1 MIIQN
6 KTIKTPPLFPWQK
19 SILGGILK
27 FPHDIHIVKSK
38 RQVGKSVTC
47 EVLLL
52 YYAINK
58 MGSTSICISPTLN
71 QSRKIFK
78 DIVKTI
84 QNLPI
89 YKSSNATTLEINFYN
104 NSTILLKSGEQQAGL
119 RGYTC
124 SGCLIFDE
132 ATFIPDSVIFECMPF
147 ADAHGCPVLL
157 TSTPKFKNGV
167 FYEWYKKATEGEK
180 NFHYYDINEWDTS
193 ALLSPERLEMY
204 RKSVAPTIFR
214 CEYLGEFITEN
225 SEIFGDLKKL
235 CKGVIHKSSHRTM
248 GIDWSTGGIDS
259 GKDPDETSLAIMNE
273 FRELEYIEGF
283 RDKDTN
289 QTIDYIIDKIVEYS
303 VEKCVVETNSMG
315 RIYIDILKKKIASR
329 GIKCQVI
336 EFTTTNESKR
346 QIIEDLAVH
355 CINGTISLIDDNKL
369 FLQMLSFV
377 VKKTPQGKITYEAGS
392 GHDDMVLSL
401 AFSLYGQKKGTYN
414 IR

>member
-1 MIIQN
+1 MIIQS

-157 TSTPKFKNGV
+157 TSTPKFRNGV

-204 RKSVAPTIFR
+204 RKSVAPQVFR
-214 CEYLGEFITEN
+214 CEYLGEFIEAV
-225 SEIFGDLKKL
+225 SELFGDVKKL
-235 CKGVIHKSSHRTM
+235 VGTTITPSQNIVAGVDF
-248 GIDWSTGGIDS
+248 GTGNGGD
-259 GKDPDETSLAIMNE
+259 DTSLTIMNDHKE
-273 FRELEYIEGF
+273 VIKCYAFNDLEPL
-283 RDKDTN
+283 
-289 QTIDYIIDKIVEYS
+289 QTIDFIIDKLITFNV
-303 VEKCVVETNSMG
+303 KKVVLESNSIG
-315 RIYIDILKKKIASR
+315 KTYISLLKKKISEKGLR
-329 GIKCQVI
+329 IQVI
-336 EFTTTNESKR
+336 EFLTTNQSKR
-346 QIIEDLAVH
+346 EIIESLQIE
-355 CINGTISLIDDNKL
+355 CLNGTIQIPNDNKL
-369 FLQMLSFV
+369 MLEMV
-377 VKKTPQGKITYEAGS
+377 GYEMQKTTNGSITYNNS
-392 GHDDMVLSL
+392 SNSIHDDMIISL
-401 AFSLYGQKKGTYN
+401 ALALYALKQGQYR

>member
-1 MIIQN
+1 MIIQS
-6 KTIKTPPLFPWQK
+6 KTIKIPPLFPWQK
-19 SILGGILK
+19 SILGGVLK

-52 YYAINK
+52 YYAVNK
-58 MGSTSICISPTLN
+58 MNSTSICISPTLN

-104 NSTILLKSGEQQAGL
+104 NSTILLKSGEQQSGL

-157 TSTPKFKNGV
+157 TSTPKFKSGV

-193 ALLSPERLEMY
+193 ALLSSERLEMY
-204 RKSVAPTIFR
+204 RKSVAPQIFR
-214 CEYLGEFITEN
+214 CEYLGEFIEAV
-225 SEIFGDLKKL
+225 SELFGDVKKL
-235 CKGVIHKSSHRTM
+235 VGTTITPSQNIVAGVDF
-248 GIDWSTGGIDS
+248 GTGNGGD
-259 GKDPDETSLAIMNE
+259 DTSLTIMNDHKE
-273 FRELEYIEGF
+273 VIKCYAFNDLEPL
-283 RDKDTN
+283 
-289 QTIDYIIDKIVEYS
+289 QTIDFIIDKLIFYNV
-303 VEKCVVETNSMG
+303 KKVVLESNSIG
-315 RIYIDILKKKIASR
+315 KTYISLLKKKISEKGLR
-329 GIKCQVI
+329 IQVI
-336 EFTTTNESKR
+336 EFLTTNQSKR
-346 QIIEDLAVH
+346 EIIESLQIE
-355 CINGTISLIDDNKL
+355 CLNGTIQIPNDNKL
-369 FLQMLSFV
+369 MLEMV
-377 VKKTPQGKITYEAGS
+377 GYEMQKTPNGSITYNNS
-392 GHDDMVLSL
+392 SNSLHDDMIISL
-401 AFSLYGQKKGTYN
+401 ALALYALKQGRYN
-414 IR
+414 VR

>member
-1 MIIQN
+1 MIIQS
-6 KTIKTPPLFPWQK
+6 KTIKIPPLFPWQK
-19 SILGGILK
+19 SILGGVLK

-52 YYAINK
+52 YYCINK
-58 MGSTSICISPTLN
+58 MNSTSICISPTLN

-104 NSTILLKSGEQQAGL
+104 NSTILLKSGEQQSGL

-157 TSTPKFKNGV
+157 TSTPKFKNGC

-204 RKSVAPTIFR
+204 RKSVAPQIFR
-214 CEYLGEFITEN
+214 CEYLGEFIEAV
-225 SEIFGDLKKL
+225 SELFGDVKKL
-235 CKGVIHKSSHRTM
+235 VGTTITPSQNIVAGVDF
-248 GIDWSTGGIDS
+248 GTGNGGD
-259 GKDPDETSLAIMNE
+259 DTSLTIMNDHKE
-273 FRELEYIEGF
+273 VIKCYAFNDLEPL
-283 RDKDTN
+283 
-289 QTIDYIIDKIVEYS
+289 QTIDFIIDKLIFYNV
-303 VEKCVVETNSMG
+303 KKVVLESNSIG
-315 RIYIDILKKKIASR
+315 KTYISLLKKKISEKGLR
-329 GIKCQVI
+329 IQVI
-336 EFTTTNESKR
+336 EFLTTNQSKR
-346 QIIEDLAVH
+346 EIIESLQIE
-355 CINGTISLIDDNKL
+355 CLNQTIQIPNDNKL
-369 FLQMLSFV
+369 MLEMV
-377 VKKTPQGKITYEAGS
+377 GYEMQKTPNGSITYNNNS
-392 GHDDMVLSL
+392 NSIHDDMIISL
-401 AFSLYGQKKGTYN
+401 ALALYALKQGRYN

>member
-1 MIIQN
+1 MIIQS

-27 FPHDIHIVKSK
+27 FPHDIHVVKSK

-157 TSTPKFKNGV
+157 TSTPKFRNGV

-204 RKSVAPTIFR
+204 RKSVAPQVFR
-214 CEYLGEFITEN
+214 CEYLGEFIEAV
-225 SEIFGDLKKL
+225 SELFGDVKKL
-235 CKGVIHKSSHRTM
+235 VGTTITPSQNIVAGVDF
-248 GIDWSTGGIDS
+248 GTGNGGD
-259 GKDPDETSLAIMNE
+259 DTSLTIMNDHKE
-273 FRELEYIEGF
+273 VIKCYAFNDLEPL
-283 RDKDTN
+283 
-289 QTIDYIIDKIVEYS
+289 QTIDFIIDKLITFNV
-303 VEKCVVETNSMG
+303 KKVVLESNSIG
-315 RIYIDILKKKIASR
+315 KTYISLLKKKISEKGLR
-329 GIKCQVI
+329 IQVI
-336 EFTTTNESKR
+336 EFLTTNQSKR
-346 QIIEDLAVH
+346 EIIESLQIE
-355 CINGTISLIDDNKL
+355 CLNGTIQIPNDNKL
-369 FLQMLSFV
+369 MLEMV
-377 VKKTPQGKITYEAGS
+377 GYEMQKTTNGSITYNNS
-392 GHDDMVLSL
+392 SNSIHDDMIISL
-401 AFSLYGQKKGTYN
+401 ALALYALKQGQYR

>member
-38 RQVGKSVTC
+38 RQIGKSVTC

-52 YYAINK
+52 YYSINK

-104 NSTILLKSGEQQAGL
+104 NSTILLKSGEQQSGL

-147 ADAHGCPVLL
+147 ADAHGCPILL
-157 TSTPKFKNGV
+157 TSTPKFKSGV

-204 RKSVAPTIFR
+204 RRSCAPQIFR
-214 CEYLGEFITEN
+214 CEYLGEFVEAV
-225 SEIFGDLKKL
+225 SELFGDVKKL
-235 CKGVIHKSSHRTM
+235 VGTTITPSQNIVAGVDF
-248 GIDWSTGGIDS
+248 GTGNGGD
-259 GKDPDETSLAIMNE
+259 DTSLTIMNDHKE
-273 FRELEYIEGF
+273 VIKCYAFNDLEPL
-283 RDKDTN
+283 
-289 QTIDYIIDKIVEYS
+289 QTIDFIIDKLIFYNV
-303 VEKCVVETNSMG
+303 KKVVLESNSIG
-315 RIYIDILKKKIASR
+315 KTYISLLKKKISEKGLR
-329 GIKCQVI
+329 IQVI
-336 EFTTTNESKR
+336 EFLTTNSSKR
-346 QIIEDLAVH
+346 EIIESLQIE
-355 CINGTISLIDDNKL
+355 CLNQTIQIPNDNKL
-369 FLQMLSFV
+369 MLQMV
-377 VKKTPQGKITYEAGS
+377 GYEMQKTPNGSITYNNS
-392 GHDDMVLSL
+392 SNSIHDDMIISL
-401 AFSLYGQKKGTYN
+401 ALALFALKSGRYN

>member
-1 MIIQN
+1 MIIQS

-157 TSTPKFKNGV
+157 TSTPKFRNGV

-204 RKSVAPTIFR
+204 RKSVAPSIFR
-214 CEYLGEFITEN
+214 CEYLGEFIEAV
-225 SEIFGDLKKL
+225 SELFGDVKKL
-235 CKGVIHKSSHRTM
+235 VGTTITPSQNIVAGVDF
-248 GIDWSTGGIDS
+248 GTGNGGD
-259 GKDPDETSLAIMNE
+259 DTSLTIMNDHKE
-273 FRELEYIEGF
+273 VIKCYAFNDLEPL
-283 RDKDTN
+283 
-289 QTIDYIIDKIVEYS
+289 QTIDFIIDKLIFYNV
-303 VEKCVVETNSMG
+303 KKVVLESNSIG
-315 RIYIDILKKKIASR
+315 KTYISLLKKKISEKGLR
-329 GIKCQVI
+329 IQVI
-336 EFTTTNESKR
+336 EFLTNNSSKR
-346 QIIEDLAVH
+346 EIIESLQIE
-355 CINGTISLIDDNKL
+355 CLNQTIQIPNDNKL
-369 FLQMLSFV
+369 MLEMV
-377 VKKTPQGKITYEAGS
+377 GYEMQKTPNGSITYNNS
-392 GHDDMVLSL
+392 SNSIHDDMVISL
-401 AFSLYGQKKGTYN
+401 ALALYALKSGQYR

>member
-6 KTIKTPPLFPWQK
+6 KTIKTPPLFPWQQDIIK
-19 SILGGILK
+19 GVLK
-27 FPHDIHIVKSK
+27 FPHDIHIVRSK

-52 YYAINK
+52 YFAINK
-58 MGSTSICISPTLN
+58 MNSTSICISPTLN

-104 NSTILLKSGEQQAGL
+104 NSTILLKSGEQQSGL

-204 RKSVAPTIFR
+204 RKSVAPQIFR
-214 CEYLGEFITEN
+214 CEYLGEFIEAV
-225 SEIFGDLKKL
+225 SDLFGDIKKL
-235 CKGVIHKSSHRTM
+235 VGTTITPSQNIVAGVDF
-248 GIDWSTGGIDS
+248 GTGNGGD
-259 GKDPDETSLAIMNE
+259 DTSLTIMNDHKE
-273 FRELEYIEGF
+273 VIKCYAFNDLEPL
-283 RDKDTN
+283 
-289 QTIDYIIDKIVEYS
+289 QTIDFIIDKLIFYNVKKVVLESNSIGNTYIS
-303 VEKCVVETNSMG
+303 LLKRKISEKG
-315 RIYIDILKKKIASR
+315 LRI
-329 GIKCQVI
+329 QVI
-336 EFTTTNESKR
+336 EFLTTNQSKR
-346 QIIEDLAVH
+346 EIIESLQIE
-355 CINGTISLIDDNKL
+355 CLNGTIQIPNDNKL
-369 FLQMLSFV
+369 MLEMV
-377 VKKTPQGKITYEAGS
+377 GYEMQKTPNGTITYNNNNNS
-392 GHDDMVLSL
+392 IHDDMIISL
-401 AFSLYGQKKGTYN
+401 ALALYALKTGRYN
-414 IR
+414 VR

>member
-1 MIIQN
+1 MIIQS
-6 KTIKTPPLFPWQK
+6 KTIKIPPLFPWQK
-19 SILGGILK
+19 SILGGVLK

-58 MGSTSICISPTLN
+58 MNSTSICISPTLN

-104 NSTILLKSGEQQAGL
+104 NSTILLKSGEQQSGL

-204 RKSVAPTIFR
+204 RKSVAPSIFR
-214 CEYLGEFITEN
+214 CEYLGEFIEAV
-225 SEIFGDLKKL
+225 SELFGDVKKL
-235 CKGVIHKSSHRTM
+235 VGTTITPSQNIVAGVDF
-248 GIDWSTGGIDS
+248 GTGNGGD
-259 GKDPDETSLAIMNE
+259 DTSLTIMNDHKE
-273 FRELEYIEGF
+273 VIKCYAFNDLEPL
-283 RDKDTN
+283 
-289 QTIDYIIDKIVEYS
+289 QTIDFIIDKLITFNV
-303 VEKCVVETNSMG
+303 KKVVLESNSIG
-315 RIYIDILKKKIASR
+315 KTYISLLKKKISEKGLR
-329 GIKCQVI
+329 IQVI
-336 EFTTTNESKR
+336 EFLTTNQSKR
-346 QIIEDLAVH
+346 EIIESLQIE
-355 CINGTISLIDDNKL
+355 CLNGTIQIPNDNKL
-369 FLQMLSFV
+369 MLEMV
-377 VKKTPQGKITYEAGS
+377 GYEMQKTTNGSITYNNS
-392 GHDDMVLSL
+392 SNSIHDDMIISL
-401 AFSLYGQKKGTYN
+401 ALALYALKTGRYN
-414 IR
+414 VR

>member
-1 MIIQN
+1 MIIQS

-52 YYAINK
+52 YYCINK
-58 MGSTSICISPTLN
+58 MNSTSICISPTLN

-157 TSTPKFKNGV
+157 TSTPKFKSGV

-204 RKSVAPTIFR
+204 RRSCAPSIFR
-214 CEYLGEFITEN
+214 CEYLGEFVEAV
-225 SEIFGDLKKL
+225 SELFGDIKKL
-235 CKGVIHKSSHRTM
+235 VGTTITPSQNIVAGVDF
-248 GIDWSTGGIDS
+248 GTGNGGD
-259 GKDPDETSLAIMNE
+259 DTSLTIMNDHKE
-273 FRELEYIEGF
+273 VIKCYAFNDLEPL
-283 RDKDTN
+283 
-289 QTIDYIIDKIVEYS
+289 QTIDFIIDKLITFNVKKVVLESNSIGKTYIS
-303 VEKCVVETNSMG
+303 LLKRKISEKG
-315 RIYIDILKKKIASR
+315 LKI
-329 GIKCQVI
+329 QVI
-336 EFTTTNESKR
+336 EFVTTNQSKR
-346 QIIEDLAVH
+346 EIIESLQIE
-355 CINGTISLIDDNKL
+355 CLNGTIQIPNDNKL
-369 FLQMLSFV
+369 MLEMV
-377 VKKTPQGKITYEAGS
+377 GYEMQKTSNGSITYNNS
-392 GHDDMVLSL
+392 SNSIHDDMLISL
-401 AFSLYGQKKGTYN
+401 ALALYALKTGRYN

>member
-1 MIIQN
+1 MIIQS
-6 KTIKTPPLFPWQK
+6 KTIKIPPLFPWQK
-19 SILGGILK
+19 SILGGVLK
-27 FPHDIHIVKSK
+27 FPHDIHICKSK

-104 NSTILLKSGEQQAGL
+104 NSTILLKSGEQQSGL

-157 TSTPKFKNGV
+157 TSTPKFRNGV
-167 FYEWYKKATEGEK
+167 FYEWFKKATEGEK

-204 RKSVAPTIFR
+204 RKSVAPNIFR
-214 CEYLGEFITEN
+214 CEYLGEFIEAV
-225 SEIFGDLKKL
+225 SELFGDVKKL
-235 CKGVIHKSSHRTM
+235 VGTTITPSQNIVAGVDF
-248 GIDWSTGGIDS
+248 GTGNGGD
-259 GKDPDETSLAIMNE
+259 DTSLTIMNDHKE
-273 FRELEYIEGF
+273 VIKCYAFNDLEPL
-283 RDKDTN
+283 
-289 QTIDYIIDKIVEYS
+289 QTIDFIIDKLIFYNV
-303 VEKCVVETNSMG
+303 KKVVLESNSIG
-315 RIYIDILKKKIASR
+315 KTYISLLKKKISEKGLR
-329 GIKCQVI
+329 IQVI
-336 EFTTTNESKR
+336 EFVTTNQSKR
-346 QIIEDLAVH
+346 EIIESLQIE
-355 CINGTISLIDDNKL
+355 CLNGTIQIPNDNKL
-369 FLQMLSFV
+369 MLEMV
-377 VKKTPQGKITYEAGS
+377 GYEMQKTPNGSITYNNS
-392 GHDDMVLSL
+392 SNSIHDDMVISL
-401 AFSLYGQKKGTYN
+401 ALALFALKSGQYR

>member
-27 FPHDIHIVKSK
+27 FHHDIHIVKSK

-58 MGSTSICISPTLN
+58 MNSTSICISPTLN

-104 NSTILLKSGEQQAGL
+104 NSTILLKSGEQQSGL

-204 RKSVAPTIFR
+204 RKSVAPQIFR
-214 CEYLGEFITEN
+214 CEYLGEFIDAV
-225 SEIFGDLKKL
+225 SELFGDVKKL
-235 CKGVIHKSSHRTM
+235 VGTTITPSQNIVAGVDF
-248 GIDWSTGGIDS
+248 GTGNGGD
-259 GKDPDETSLAIMNE
+259 DTSLTIMNDHKE
-273 FRELEYIEGF
+273 VIKCYAFNDLEPL
-283 RDKDTN
+283 
-289 QTIDYIIDKIVEYS
+289 QTIDFIIDKLIFYNVKKVVLESNSIGKTYIS
-303 VEKCVVETNSMG
+303 LLKRKISEKG
-315 RIYIDILKKKIASR
+315 LKI
-329 GIKCQVI
+329 QVI
-336 EFTTTNESKR
+336 EFVTTNQSKR
-346 QIIEDLAVH
+346 EIIESLQIE
-355 CINGTISLIDDNKL
+355 CLNGTIQIPNDNKL
-369 FLQMLSFV
+369 MLQMV
-377 VKKTPQGKITYEAGS
+377 GYEMQKTPNGSITYNNS
-392 GHDDMVLSL
+392 SNSLHDDTIISL
-401 AFSLYGQKKGTYN
+401 ALALYALKSGRYN
-414 IR
+414 VR

>member
-27 FPHDIHIVKSK
+27 FPHDIHICKSK
-38 RQVGKSVTC
+38 RQIGKSVTC

-58 MGSTSICISPTLN
+58 MNSTSICISPTLN

-104 NSTILLKSGEQQAGL
+104 NSTILLKSGEQQSGL

-204 RKSVAPTIFR
+204 RKSVAPSIFR
-214 CEYLGEFITEN
+214 CEYLGEFIEAV
-225 SEIFGDLKKL
+225 SELFGDIKKL
-235 CKGVIHKSSHRTM
+235 VGTTITPSQNIVAGVDF
-248 GIDWSTGGIDS
+248 GTGNGGD
-259 GKDPDETSLAIMNE
+259 DTSLTIMNDHKE
-273 FRELEYIEGF
+273 VIKCYAFNDLEPL
-283 RDKDTN
+283 
-289 QTIDYIIDKIVEYS
+289 QTIDFIIDKLITFNVKKVVLESNSIGTTYIS
-303 VEKCVVETNSMG
+303 LLKRKISEKG
-315 RIYIDILKKKIASR
+315 LRI
-329 GIKCQVI
+329 QVI
-336 EFTTTNESKR
+336 EFVTTNQSKR
-346 QIIEDLAVH
+346 EIIESLQIE
-355 CINGTISLIDDNKL
+355 CLNGTIQIPNDNKL
-369 FLQMLSFV
+369 MLEMV
-377 VKKTPQGKITYEAGS
+377 GYEMQKTPNGSITYNNS
-392 GHDDMVLSL
+392 SNSIHDDMIISL
-401 AFSLYGQKKGTYN
+401 ALALYALKSGQYR

>member
-58 MGSTSICISPTLN
+58 MNSTSICISPTLN

-104 NSTILLKSGEQQAGL
+104 NSTILLKSGEQQSGL

-157 TSTPKFKNGV
+157 TSTPKFKSGV

-193 ALLSPERLEMY
+193 ALLSKERLEMY
-204 RKSVAPTIFR
+204 RRSCAPQIFR
-214 CEYLGEFITEN
+214 CEYLGEFIEAV
-225 SEIFGDLKKL
+225 SELFGDVKKL
-235 CKGVIHKSSHRTM
+235 VGTTITPSQNIVAGVDF
-248 GIDWSTGGIDS
+248 GTGNGGD
-259 GKDPDETSLAIMNE
+259 DTSLTIMNDHKE
-273 FRELEYIEGF
+273 VIKCYAFNDLEPL
-283 RDKDTN
+283 
-289 QTIDYIIDKIVEYS
+289 QTIDFIIDKLIFYNV
-303 VEKCVVETNSMG
+303 KKVVLESNSIG
-315 RIYIDILKKKIASR
+315 KTFISLLKKKISEKGLR
-329 GIKCQVI
+329 IQVI
-336 EFTTTNESKR
+336 EFLTTNQSKR
-346 QIIEDLAVH
+346 EIIESLQIE
-355 CINGTISLIDDNKL
+355 CLNQTIQIPNDNKL
-369 FLQMLSFV
+369 MLQMV
-377 VKKTPQGKITYEAGS
+377 GYEMQKTSNGSITYNNS
-392 GHDDMVLSL
+392 SNSIHDDMIISL
-401 AFSLYGQKKGTYN
+401 ALALFALKQGRYN
-414 IR
+414 VR

>member
-27 FPHDIHIVKSK
+27 FHHDIHIVKSK

-58 MGSTSICISPTLN
+58 MNSTSICISPTLN

-104 NSTILLKSGEQQAGL
+104 NSTILLKSGEQQSGL

-204 RKSVAPTIFR
+204 RKSVAPQIFR
-214 CEYLGEFITEN
+214 CEYLGEFIDAV
-225 SEIFGDLKKL
+225 SELFGDVKKL
-235 CKGVIHKSSHRTM
+235 VGTTITPSQNIVAGVDF
-248 GIDWSTGGIDS
+248 GTGNGGD
-259 GKDPDETSLAIMNE
+259 DTSLTIMNDHKE
-273 FRELEYIEGF
+273 VIKCYAFNDLEPL
-283 RDKDTN
+283 
-289 QTIDYIIDKIVEYS
+289 QTIDFIIDKLIFYNVKKVVLESNSIGKTYIS
-303 VEKCVVETNSMG
+303 LLKRKISEKG
-315 RIYIDILKKKIASR
+315 LKI
-329 GIKCQVI
+329 QVI
-336 EFTTTNESKR
+336 EFVTTNQSKR
-346 QIIEDLAVH
+346 EIIESLQIE
-355 CINGTISLIDDNKL
+355 CLNGTIQIPNDNKL
-369 FLQMLSFV
+369 MLQMV
-377 VKKTPQGKITYEAGS
+377 GYEMQKTPNGSITYNNS
-392 GHDDMVLSL
+392 SNSLHDDMIISL
-401 AFSLYGQKKGTYN
+401 ALALYALKSGRYN
-414 IR
+414 VR

>member
-6 KTIKTPPLFPWQK
+6 KTIKIPPLFPWQK
-19 SILGGILK
+19 SILGGVLK

-58 MGSTSICISPTLN
+58 MNSTSICISPTLN

-104 NSTILLKSGEQQAGL
+104 NSTILLKSGEQQSGL

-204 RKSVAPTIFR
+204 RKSVAPSIFR
-214 CEYLGEFITEN
+214 CEYLGEFIEAV
-225 SEIFGDLKKL
+225 SELFGDIKKL
-235 CKGVIHKSSHRTM
+235 VGTTITPSQNIVAGVDF
-248 GIDWSTGGIDS
+248 GTGNGGD
-259 GKDPDETSLAIMNE
+259 DTSLTIMNDHKE
-273 FRELEYIEGF
+273 VIKCYAFNDLEPL
-283 RDKDTN
+283 
-289 QTIDYIIDKIVEYS
+289 QTIDFIIDKLIFYNV
-303 VEKCVVETNSMG
+303 KKVVLESNSIG
-315 RIYIDILKKKIASR
+315 KTYISLLKKKISEKGLR
-329 GIKCQVI
+329 IQVI
-336 EFTTTNESKR
+336 EFVTTNQSKR
-346 QIIEDLAVH
+346 EIIESLQIE
-355 CINGTISLIDDNKL
+355 CLNGTIQIPNDNKL
-369 FLQMLSFV
+369 MLEMV
-377 VKKTPQGKITYEAGS
+377 GYEMQKTPNGGITYNNS
-392 GHDDMVLSL
+392 SNSIHDDMVISL
-401 AFSLYGQKKGTYN
+401 ALALYALKSGRYN

>member
-1 MIIQN
+1 MIIQS
-6 KTIKTPPLFPWQK
+6 KTIKIPPLFPWQK
-19 SILGGILK
+19 SILGGVLK

-38 RQVGKSVTC
+38 GQVGKSVTC

-58 MGSTSICISPTLN
+58 MNSTSICISPTLN

-104 NSTILLKSGEQQAGL
+104 NSTILLKSGEQQSGL

-147 ADAHGCPVLL
+147 ADTHGCPVLL

-204 RKSVAPTIFR
+204 RKSVAPQIFR
-214 CEYLGEFITEN
+214 CEYLGEFIEAV
-225 SEIFGDLKKL
+225 SELFGDVKKL
-235 CKGVIHKSSHRTM
+235 VGTTITPSQNIVAGVDF
-248 GIDWSTGGIDS
+248 GTGNGGD
-259 GKDPDETSLAIMNE
+259 DTSLTIMNDKKE
-273 FRELEYIEGF
+273 VIKCYAFNDLEPL
-283 RDKDTN
+283 
-289 QTIDYIIDKIVEYS
+289 QTIDFIIDKLIFYNV
-303 VEKCVVETNSMG
+303 KKVVLESNSIG
-315 RIYIDILKKKIASR
+315 KTYISLLKKKISEKGLR
-329 GIKCQVI
+329 IQVI
-336 EFTTTNESKR
+336 EFVTTNQSKR
-346 QIIEDLAVH
+346 EIIESLQIE
-355 CINGTISLIDDNKL
+355 CLNGTIQIPNDNKL
-369 FLQMLSFV
+369 MLQMV
-377 VKKTPQGKITYEAGS
+377 GYEMQKTPNGSITYNNS
-392 GHDDMVLSL
+392 SNSIHDDMIISL
-401 AFSLYGQKKGTYN
+401 ALALYALKQGRYN
-414 IR
+414 VR